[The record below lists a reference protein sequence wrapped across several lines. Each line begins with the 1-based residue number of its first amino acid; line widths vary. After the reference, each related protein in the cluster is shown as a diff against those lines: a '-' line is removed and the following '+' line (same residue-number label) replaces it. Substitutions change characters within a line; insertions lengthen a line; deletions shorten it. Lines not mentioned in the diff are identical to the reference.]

1 MNSFHSLQTKLELSL
16 MDNIKDDIDFCV
28 KLAREENLVFLP
40 GKIMKLSSMSLDLSF
55 DTKMGFVGNVLQG
68 MLWV

>member
-1 MNSFHSLQTKLELSL
+1 

>member
-1 MNSFHSLQTKLELSL
+1 MNSFHLMQTKLELSL

-40 GKIMKLSSMSLDLSF
+40 GKVNE
-55 DTKMGFVGNVLQG
+55 TKQHES
-68 MLWV
+68 